1 MVWVGKPTLA
11 PELVVERVKQER
23 VNLKWQSKKDNL
35 ALILKAVIV
44 AKVLSN
50 LTQKLAVRLN
60 QIKRSAQFV
69 WLGILDLEG

>member
-1 MVWVGKPTLA
+1 MA
-11 PELVVERVKQER
+11 I
-23 VNLKWQSKKDNL
+23 KKDHL